1 MSIPSANHLI
11 IFYFQRLLS
20 SIKGKIN
27 CPSNNYFLSFK
38 LIHFPRFRKQE
49 SGQYLY
55 VEIGIVYKKL
65 DMWRIFFNPCLCN
78 LAPSWKVL
86 EFIHYFCYHGSCF
99 QSQWRLVAELMWF
112 CLGRE
117 ETENPLVP
125 VYHRAGLACPWGERA
140 GAREP
145 AWTPQL
151 PWEEDAPPSRSKT
164 LCGCL
169 FVNHGSSERWG
180 SVLATQM
187 CNPLNTGD

>member
-27 CPSNNYFLSFK
+27 CPSNNYFLPFK

-65 DMWRIFFNPCLCN
+65 DTWRIFFNPCLCN

-125 VYHRAGLACPWGERA
+125 VYHRAGGSVQ
-140 GAREP
+140 G
-145 AWTPQL
+145 
-151 PWEEDAPPSRSKT
+151 
-164 LCGCL
+164 
-169 FVNHGSSERWG
+169 HGSQPGLLSCPGKRMLLHPAAKPFVDVYLWTMD
-180 SVLATQM
+180 L
-187 CNPLNTGD
+187 LNTGAQYLQLRCVTL